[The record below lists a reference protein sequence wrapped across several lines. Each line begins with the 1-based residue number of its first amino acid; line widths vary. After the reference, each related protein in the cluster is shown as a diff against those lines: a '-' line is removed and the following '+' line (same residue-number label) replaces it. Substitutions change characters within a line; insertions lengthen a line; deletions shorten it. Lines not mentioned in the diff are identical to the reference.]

1 MEVNKKMFI
10 KEKMKIRATDYD
22 NKTYTGSVYRIV
34 IQLCKDDNNR
44 PHALL
49 FVSQDKNYIKQDG
62 DFGCASLWVDKLK
75 SIEVLEKQ
83 YPYHTLYCNN
93 YTPKIKGCQVERR
106 KNLSVNK

>member
-1 MEVNKKMFI
+1 MFI
-10 KEKMKIRATDYD
+10 EEKMKIRATDDD

-34 IQLCKDDNNR
+34 IQPCKDDNNR

-75 SIEVLEKQ
+75 AIEVLEK
-83 YPYHTLYCNN
+83 
-93 YTPKIKGCQVERR
+93 
-106 KNLSVNK
+106 